1 MTLVYNLH
9 GNHILFILYHL
20 LSLCLWSAA
29 GVLRDRTHTRRV
41 SGKGSGSRTAAACQR
56 SAEERAWAKAHMP
69 SAGLSTA
76 SLLCPWA
83 ASRSG
88 PHPIETDLL
97 PWNSRFGL
105 VQLFCCWKLL
115 HRRAVSLDRVCLWL
129 LLEMEFLGQT
139 SKI

>member
-1 MTLVYNLH
+1 MTLVRDLH
-9 GNHILFILYHL
+9 GNHILFILCY
-20 LSLCLWSAA
+20 LCFCVA

-41 SGKGSGSRTAAACQR
+41 SGKGSGSCTAVACQR
-56 SAEERAWAKAHMP
+56 SAEERACAQAHMP
-69 SAGLSTA
+69 LAGLSTA

-105 VQLFCCWKLL
+105 VQLFCCWKLP
-115 HRRAVSLDRVCLWL
+115 HSRAVSLDRVCLWL

-139 SKI
+139 SKS